1 MTSSKNDQ
9 TEREAMSLM
18 ARQVAE
24 GSRTLG
30 LHIKQHDDIT
40 EEARAWA
47 QEVIS
52 EGRRLLEE
60 AHGQA
65 TDEILR
71 SFRDVADVLRQDA
84 ERFSEELRRQGT
96 ENAAGLKETA
106 FQMAKTN
113 EELLQRMESGIK
125 AAEDTISSGTKS
137 LLKEHEAIL
146 TKAASQFE
154 ALLEQQAGASRKLRE
169 EQEEELHQEHRRQ
182 LEQYQQLRNETMGLM
197 KAEME
202 AVLEQVVKTNQEALE
217 LVTAKANQENKANT
231 DEAIAAADRRWSSF
245 TKGIIGT
252 AIVSST
258 VAVALTATLLVLI

>member
-1 MTSSKNDQ
+1 MTSSKDEQ

-65 TDEILR
+65 TNEILQ
-71 SFRDVADVLRQDA
+71 SFRAATDLLRQDA
-84 ERFSEELRRQGT
+84 ERFSSELRKQGS
-96 ENAAGLKETA
+96 ENAASLKETA
-106 FQMAKTN
+106 LQLAKTN

-125 AAEDTISSGTKS
+125 AAEDAINSGSQS
-137 LLKEHEAIL
+137 LLQQHETTLA
-146 TKAASQFE
+146 KAASQFQ
-154 ALLEQQAGASRKLRE
+154 ALLEQQADSSRILRE
-169 EQEEELHQEHRRQ
+169 EQEEELRQGRQRQ
-182 LEQYQQLRNETMGLM
+182 LEQYQQLRDESMQLM

-202 AVLEQVVKTNQEALE
+202 AALEQAVKANQETLE
-217 LVTAKANQENKANT
+217 QVTAKANQENRANT
-231 DEAIAAADRRWSSF
+231 EEAIAAADRRWSRF
-245 TKGIIGT
+245 TKAIIGA
-252 AIVSST
+252 AIISST
-258 VAVALTATLLVLI
+258 VAVAVAATLVVLI